1 MIDQWYL
8 TIRSWTKRSKKKD
21 AQICDCPDLYMIV
34 GTLITVS
41 VSVIGLN
48 KNVYKDREL
57 FHLRPT
63 A

>member
-1 MIDQWYL
+1 MCKYNY
-8 TIRSWTKRSKKKD
+8 
-21 AQICDCPDLYMIV
+21 DCPDLYMIV